1 MSTICAW
8 TASICKRITD
18 NINAFHLLLGK
29 GFEMNI
35 YVNDKGLS
43 VVLHRETHPNEA
55 TTNETTALPGI
66 PCLSSLEDEMK

>member
-1 MSTICAW
+1 MPGLPAFARELQITLMHFICYLV
-8 TASICKRITD
+8 KD
-18 NINAFHLLLGK
+18 LNY
-29 GFEMNI
+29 MNI

-43 VVLHRETHPNEA
+43 VLLHRETHPNEA